1 MVREQPNMN
10 RYTHSASTKFYHER
24 STQTREGQDNSETE
38 ESDFGPCLIG
48 NAPPIMSRPPPVTL
62 PSRYWAAT
70 STGSIQQKPIVVV
83 SSEES
88 EEPQP
93 QRRQQP
99 NTGLGQTN
107 IVNMVDATA
116 TVLHTKVVLYISY
129 A

>member
-1 MVREQPNMN
+1 MVSEQPNMN
-10 RYTHSASTKFYHER
+10 RYTYSASTNFYHER

-48 NAPPIMSRPPPVTL
+48 NAPPIMSCPPPVTL
-62 PSRYWAAT
+62 PSRYRAAT
-70 STGSIQQKPIVVV
+70 STGSIQQKRIVIV
-83 SSEES
+83 SSEEL

-93 QRRQQP
+93 QRRQQL

-107 IVNMVDATA
+107 IVNMVDTTA